1 MNEFH
6 PTIDISITTH
16 LNKQTKFASNDGSKI
31 TDPRVCKDDRH
42 LCTLCHKIFACEE
55 MHRMM
60 DLDDV
65 KECWCYNCLDK
76 YNFKY

>member
-1 MNEFH
+1 MTNLGLL
-6 PTIDISITTH
+6 PCRQLLKD
-16 LNKQTKFASNDGSKI
+16 NADGKLGIKI

-76 YNFKY
+76 YNFKN